1 LNCLTSTTGPGS
13 SDLFDEI
20 ALAIET
26 RGYIILPTALPAGLT
41 DLLYIHLKSLS
52 LESFKQARIG
62 RDSRE
67 MDNPFVRNDKILW
80 LDGEQSAVVEYLS
93 WMERLRLAV
102 NRRLFL
108 GLFDYECHFA
118 YYAKGA
124 FYKKHY
130 DAFQGERNRV
140 LTTVYYLNPNW
151 QPLDGGQ
158 LQIYSPNDGG
168 LMESVQPSYGQMV
181 IFLSERFAHEVVPAQ
196 RERYSLAGWFRVN
209 NSLQGRIDPPA

>member
-1 LNCLTSTTGPGS
+1 MNCLTSPRGPGS

-26 RGYIILPTALPAGLT
+26 HGYIILPSALPPALT
-41 DLLYIHLKSLS
+41 DALYFTLKDLD
-52 LESFKQARIG
+52 LACFKQARIG
-62 RDSRE
+62 REERE
-67 MDNPFVRNDKILW
+67 IDNPFVRSDRILW
-80 LDGEQSAVVEYLS
+80 IDGEQPALKEYLD
-93 WMERLRLAV
+93 WMEQLRLAV

-124 FYKKHY
+124 FYKKHF

-151 QPLDGGQ
+151 QPQEGGQ
-158 LQIYSPNDGG
+158 LQIYSPADGT
-168 LMESVQPSYGQMV
+168 LMETVQPSYGQMV
-181 IFLSERFAHEVVPAQ
+181 VFLSERFPHEVVPAQ